1 MFWPGLL
8 PQTRPKG
15 DISIELLWGHSHGVP
30 TGPIPWVAKTAGL
43 SYAFPVKLGLGL
55 YRHQLN
61 AEHYRFAK
69 QCGCTHL
76 VIHLVDYFRSS
87 RLRGDE
93 AASAAQARSNQPGP
107 SSVTPV
113 LSILR
118 SSATAEDG
126 RSSTAEGGLRRVDDQ
141 PVGDD
146 TGWGLAGD
154 PNQLWTYGEL
164 AAIKKEI
171 NAAGLELEAI
181 ENFDPAH
188 WHDVLLDGPKKLQ
201 QLENLKTIIR
211 NVGQAGIPVFGYN
224 FSIAG
229 VAGRIKG
236 RFARG
241 EAEAVGM
248 DGPLD
253 KPLPNGM
260 VWNMVYDRNAAPGVV
275 PSATPEQLWQRLKV
289 FLDALVPVAE
299 AAGVTLAAHPDDPP
313 LPTVRA
319 QPRLVYQPQLFQK
332 LIDLKPSP
340 RNALEFCV
348 GTLAEMS
355 EGDIY
360 DVVDTYS
367 RQGKLAYV
375 HLRNVRGKVPFY
387 KETFIDDGD
396 VDVLRVM
403 RILKRNN
410 FNGVLIPDHAPQMS
424 CAAPWHA
431 GMAYALGYLRAG
443 LKTIGNERG

>member
-1 MFWPGLL
+1 
-8 PQTRPKG
+8 
-15 DISIELLWGHSHGVP
+15 
-30 TGPIPWVAKTAGL
+30 
-43 SYAFPVKLGLGL
+43 VKLGLGL

-443 LKTIGNERG
+443 LKIIGNERG

>member
-1 MFWPGLL
+1 M
-8 PQTRPKG
+8 
-15 DISIELLWGHSHGVP
+15 
-30 TGPIPWVAKTAGL
+30 
-43 SYAFPVKLGLGL
+43 KLGLGL

-61 AEHYRFAK
+61 AEHYRFAR

-87 RLRGDE
+87 R
-93 AASAAQARSNQPGP
+93 SNSPG
-107 SSVTPV
+107 
-113 LSILR
+113 
-118 SSATAEDG
+118 
-126 RSSTAEGGLRRVDDQ
+126 DQ

-146 TGWGLAGD
+146 SGWGLAGD
-154 PNQLWTYGEL
+154 PDKLWTFEEL

-188 WHDVLLDGPKKLQ
+188 WHDVLLDGPKKLAQ
-201 QLENLKTIIR
+201 MENLKTIIR
-211 NVGQAGIPVFGYN
+211 NVGRAGIPIFGYN

-236 RFARG
+236 KFARG
-241 EAEAVGM
+241 EADAVGM

-260 VWNMVYDRNAAPGVV
+260 VWNMVYDKNAAPGVV
-275 PSATPEQLWQRLKV
+275 PSATSEQLWSRLKF
-289 FLDALVPVAE
+289 FLDELVPVAE
-299 AAGVTLAAHPDDPP
+299 EAGVTLAAHPDDPP

-319 QPRLVYQPQLFQK
+319 QPRLVYQPQLYQK

-348 GTLAEMS
+348 GTLAEMTD
-355 EGDIY
+355 GDIY
-360 DVVDTYS
+360 DAVETYS
-367 RQGKLAYV
+367 RQKKLAYV
-375 HLRNVRGKVPFY
+375 HLRNVRDKVPFY
-387 KETFIDDGD
+387 KETFIDDGA
-396 VDVLRVM
+396 VDVLRVL
-403 RILKRNN
+403 RILRKNN
-410 FNGVLIPDHAPQMS
+410 FDGVIIPDHAPQMS

-431 GMAYALGYLRAG
+431 GMAYALGFLRAG
-443 LKTIGNERG
+443 LKVIDDESQG

>member
-1 MFWPGLL
+1 M
-8 PQTRPKG
+8 
-15 DISIELLWGHSHGVP
+15 
-30 TGPIPWVAKTAGL
+30 
-43 SYAFPVKLGLGL
+43 KLGLGL

-340 RNALEFCV
+340 RHALEFCV

-375 HLRNVRGKVPFY
+375 HLRNVRGKVPSY

-396 VDVLRVM
+396 VDVLRVL
-403 RILKRNN
+403 RILQKNN
-410 FNGVLIPDHAPQMS
+410 FNGVIIPDHAPQMS

>member
-1 MFWPGLL
+1 M
-8 PQTRPKG
+8 
-15 DISIELLWGHSHGVP
+15 
-30 TGPIPWVAKTAGL
+30 
-43 SYAFPVKLGLGL
+43 KLGLGL

-107 SSVTPV
+107 SSVAPV

-154 PNQLWTYGEL
+154 PNQLWTYEEL

-375 HLRNVRGKVPFY
+375 HLRNVRGKVPSY

-396 VDVLRVM
+396 VDVLRVL
-403 RILKRNN
+403 RILQKNN
-410 FNGVLIPDHAPQMS
+410 FNGVIIPDHAPQMS